1 MKHKTSLQLTVV
13 ALLIA
18 GFFYDAPYF
27 IYLILGVIF
36 LYVLSLI
43 FGSGLI
49 QLNYFVNS
57 INKGSAKGVAITF
70 DDGPN
75 SEITPK
81 ILDILA
87 KENIKAAFFVI
98 GYQIEA
104 QKELVQRMHNEGHT
118 IGNHSFS
125 HTKKLTTASTEL
137 LIEDFSKCSA
147 AIENV
152 IKQKPLFFR
161 PPYGVTNPRYKRA
174 IMALNIKSIGWSIR
188 SLDTKT
194 NDSKKLY
201 KSLTKQISN
210 GSIILFH
217 DTQKV
222 TVEVLP
228 DIIKYCKDNGIN
240 IVPLPELINQRAYIC
255 TDE

>member
-1 MKHKTSLQLTVV
+1 M
-13 ALLIA
+13 
-18 GFFYDAPYF
+18 
-27 IYLILGVIF
+27 F

-57 INKGSAKGVAITF
+57 INKGSNKGVAITF
-70 DDGPN
+70 DDGPDP
-75 SEITPK
+75 SITPQ

-87 KENIKAAFFVI
+87 KENVKAAFFVI
-98 GYQIEA
+98 GNKIEA
-104 QKELVQRMHNEGHT
+104 EKELVQRIYNEGHT

-125 HTKKLTTASTEL
+125 HTKKLTTSSTSVL
-137 LIEDFSKCSA
+137 KEDFLKCSQS
-147 AIENV
+147 IESV
-152 IKQKPLFFR
+152 IKQKPIFFR

-174 IMALNIKSIGWSIR
+174 ITALNFKSIGWSIR

-194 NDSKKLY
+194 NDAKKLY
-201 KSLTKQISN
+201 NSIVKKISK
-210 GSIILFH
+210 GSIMLFH

-222 TVEVLP
+222 TIEVLP
-228 DIIKYCKDNGIN
+228 LIIKYCKDNGIN

-255 TDE
+255 NDE